1 MSPRKNL
8 STIFG
13 CLIISII
20 LMAIPTGFEGA
31 LQFRD
36 AEKCRVLVEEVDNS
50 KLIDTGLIRTGQQ
63 VCSVKILSGK
73 FKGQLTEGWNM
84 LGGSLSQDKLFR
96 PGDIVQAI
104 VHYETSVLF
113 SQPDRLLQA
122 KSRTHTSSC
131 LCSFFD
137 FICRD
142 DWHTIC
148 IFICNYNSCL
158 RSNHLSQIIDKA
170 ILPEAFAASG
180 FCFKKIAFCYSAKQK
195 AIFYI
200 IQTVF
205 RTFLQSF
212 QAAFLR
218 YFPSFSRA
226 ALKLLLRKRCEA
238 P

>member
-20 LMAIPTGFEGA
+20 LLAIPTGFEGA

-104 VHYETSVLF
+104 VHYETS
-113 SQPDRLLQA
+113 
-122 KSRTHTSSC
+122 
-131 LCSFFD
+131 
-137 FICRD
+137 
-142 DWHTIC
+142 
-148 IFICNYNSCL
+148 
-158 RSNHLSQIIDKA
+158 
-170 ILPEAFAASG
+170 ESG
-180 FCFKKIAFCYSAKQK
+180 
-195 AIFYI
+195 
-200 IQTVF
+200 TVF
-205 RTFLQSF
+205 H
-212 QAAFLR
+212 
-218 YFPSFSRA
+218 
-226 ALKLLLRKRCEA
+226 
-238 P
+238 